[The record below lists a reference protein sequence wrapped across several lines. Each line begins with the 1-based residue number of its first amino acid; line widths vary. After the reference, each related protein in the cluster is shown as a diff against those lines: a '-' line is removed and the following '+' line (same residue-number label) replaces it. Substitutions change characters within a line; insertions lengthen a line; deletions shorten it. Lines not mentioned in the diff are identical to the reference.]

1 MQAEHKPPALVI
13 MKKTKSAPEWEENF
27 DIMVDKVPYRINVTS
42 FLFNEEKRFRISVN
56 GDSGHVFA
64 WDPGIVALHALD
76 DDASTLP
83 DSLEKAI
90 SNRLAKTMMN

>member
-1 MQAEHKPPALVI
+1 
-13 MKKTKSAPEWEENF
+13 MKKTKTAPEWDENF
-27 DIMVDKVPYRINVTS
+27 DIIVDKVPYRIKVTP

-64 WDPGIVALHALD
+64 WDPDIVGLHALD

-90 SNRLAKTMMN
+90 SDKLAKTVVH